1 MTRLPA
7 DLRALVFDVDG
18 TLYDQRAMRLAM
30 LRRLAVACVR
40 NPRSGART
48 LRVIRAYRRAQEEMR
63 LAPAGTGLLADAQI
77 DLACARSGL
86 SRQVVGDTVAEWMD
100 QAPLAILRRFI
111 LPGLAELLAAAGKRG
126 IACAVVSDYPAAD
139 KLRALGIDQHFR
151 VVVSAQDPHVG
162 AFKPSPAG
170 LLHALRELGTAPE
183 HAVYVGDRRDVD
195 LVTARRAGT
204 GFILVGRSP
213 APPGDPFPVVRDY
226 TALQALLGW

>member
-1 MTRLPA
+1 MTPLPA

-30 LRRLAVACVR
+30 LRRLAAACVR

-63 LAPAGTGLLADAQI
+63 HAPASSGLLSDAQI

-86 SRQVVGDTVAEWMD
+86 SRQLVGDTVAEWMD
-100 QAPLAILRRFI
+100 RAPLGIIARFI
-111 LPGLAELLAAAGKRG
+111 LPGLPELLAAAEKRG
-126 IACAVVSDYPAAD
+126 IACAVVSDYPALD
-139 KLRALGIDQHFR
+139 KLRALGIDRYFR
-151 VVVSAQDPHVG
+151 VVVSAQDPQVA

-183 HAVYVGDRRDVD
+183 HAVYVGDRQDVD

-204 GFILVGRSP
+204 GFVLVGRGPS
-213 APPGDPFPVVRDY
+213 PPGDPCPVVRDY
-226 TALQALLGW
+226 TALRALLGW